1 MLQNAK
7 FLPSLMD
14 FKIDYIS
21 NETMIKLKEFF
32 ECHPELQTE
41 NVKKVSKIAA
51 LLDSY
56 VKGIYR
62 CRQLAGEIEPLRN
75 QIQNKVEEEEVKVEM
90 LKAKKFEIE
99 ETKNEK
105 ITELEITGPNKTDW
119 KKQIQKKIDEKKI
132 ILLKNLNDLNTNVIV
147 DLTVQRAFSNPPP
160 MVKLTMQYV
169 CILFG
174 LKPLKSKLSN
184 VFNLGKFLLCF
195 IIL

>member
-1 MLQNAK
+1 MLQDSK

-14 FKIDYIS
+14 FKIDYLS
-21 NETMIKLKEFF
+21 DETMIKLKEFF

-51 LLDSY
+51 LLNAY

-62 CRQLAGEIEPLRN
+62 CRQLAEEIEPLRN

-90 LKAKKFEIE
+90 IKAKKLEIE

-105 ITELEITGPNKTDW
+105 ITELETKSQNKTDL
-119 KKQIQKKIDEKKI
+119 KKQIQKKMDEKKI
-132 ILLKNLNDLNTNVIV
+132 ILLKNLNELNTKVIV

-169 CILFG
+169 CILLG
-174 LKPLKSKLSN
+174 LKPLKSKLTN
-184 VFNLGKFLLCF
+184 VFNLGKLLLYF

>member
-1 MLQNAK
+1 MG
-7 FLPSLMD
+7 
-14 FKIDYIS
+14 KIQD
-21 NETMIKLKEFF
+21 
-32 ECHPELQTE
+32 HE
-41 NVKKVSKIAA
+41 N
-51 LLDSY
+51 
-56 VKGIYR
+56 
-62 CRQLAGEIEPLRN
+62 
-75 QIQNKVEEEEVKVEM
+75 
-90 LKAKKFEIE
+90 
-99 ETKNEK
+99 KNEK

-195 IIL
+195 MIL

>member
-1 MLQNAK
+1 
-7 FLPSLMD
+7 MD
-14 FKIDYIS
+14 FKIDCIS
-21 NETMIKLKEFF
+21 DETMIKLKEFF
-32 ECHPELQTE
+32 ECHPELQTK

-51 LLDSY
+51 LLDAY

-105 ITELEITGPNKTDW
+105 ITELEITGPNKTDF

-195 IIL
+195 MIL